1 MFINGIYF
9 LDLYLQ
15 FNLLQLRTLF
25 HIDEE
30 LRKTSGPPKYPH
42 GNLKEI
48 TITGIRGHSSEI
60 AIAIYLL
67 QNAIAL
73 EKMVVDPRPRIY
85 LGNGKCG
92 LSEEACE
99 NWSKVERK
107 KVCML
112 LKQEVGSL
120 VELLIL

>member
-15 FNLLQLRTLF
+15 FILLQLRTLF

-42 GNLKEI
+42 DHLKEV
-48 TITGIRGHSSEI
+48 TITGIKGHSSEI
-60 AIAIYLL
+60 ATAIYLL
-67 QNAIAL
+67 RNAIAL

-92 LSEEACE
+92 QSEEACE
-99 NWSKVERK
+99 NWSKVERE